1 MTTPSAGSDS
11 RSSQP
16 PPSSQPALFA
26 PPGSPAASGG
36 ETTGEGEGEGEG
48 EGRVQ
53 EGATGRAET
62 REEKLERS
70 EFFTQAAD

>member
-16 PPSSQPALFA
+16 PPSSQPAPSA
-26 PPGSPAASGG
+26 APGSPAASGG
-36 ETTGEGEGEGEG
+36 ETTEEGEGEG